1 MKSECAKR
9 KEFAERLKACIWCVV
24 SIKKEPVLS
33 PTGEIGRHKSAYCRR
48 AKARHKARIGV
59 ANRAHGARIEPNGRD
74 RATQSP
80 YWRSQ

>member
-33 PTGEIGRHKSAYCRR
+33 PTGEIGRHR
-48 AKARHKARIGV
+48 ARIAG
-59 ANRAHGARIEPNGRD
+59 GQKRD
-74 RATQSP
+74 TKPVLA
-80 YWRSQ
+80 